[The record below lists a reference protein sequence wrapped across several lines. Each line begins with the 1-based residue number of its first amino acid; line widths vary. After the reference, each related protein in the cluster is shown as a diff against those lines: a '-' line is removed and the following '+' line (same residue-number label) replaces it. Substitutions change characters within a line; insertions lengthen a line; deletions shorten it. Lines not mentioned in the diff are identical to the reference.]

1 MDNITYKLKELEVPS
16 EEPFRFDALKRE
28 PSVEAVSSLISEL
41 SGPFVL
47 AIDSPWGTGKTTF
60 VRMLKSVLEKKEHP
74 CLYFNAWETDF
85 STDPLVAFLGEITK
99 LISDEIDNSSD
110 TAKKVNKVK
119 KLGSLLVK
127 KGIPVLAKVTTGAT
141 LDLDSFTEKAIAD
154 YVSSAATDA
163 VDKYLKEKE
172 LIDEFHKELDKVIK
186 QLSQEGKPSQLVIFV
201 DEIDR
206 CRPTY
211 AVELL
216 ERIKHLFNIEN
227 VIFVVSLDKQQL
239 RTSLGAVYGQGID
252 ADEYLRRFIDLEFLL
267 PKPDAEA
274 FTESLFK
281 RFELGRIFSSHEYY
295 NTQHDQRSFQK
306 LFADL
311 SGCFGL
317 SLRAMEHC
325 FTRILVAILTSEK
338 GDIPSPYLLT
348 ILTILRIN
356 ALEVYR
362 RFALEGGN
370 VKDVMEYVKSNNGGV
385 QLVESEIGLAI
396 ERQLIMAKCSMVYG
410 LPEEAQAYKKVIS
423 DTSSTKIEKKRAE
436 YIVKSL
442 ENIPYF
448 TPPLDYAVSQLE
460 LAAQFK

>member
-1 MDNITYKLKELEVPS
+1 MNDVNYKLKELDVPPDD
-16 EEPFRFDALKRE
+16 PFSCDALNRE
-28 PSVEAVSSLISEL
+28 SSVEAVSSLIGEL

-60 VRMLKSVLEKKEHP
+60 VRMLKAVLEKKEHS

-99 LISDEIDNSSD
+99 LISDEIDNSSE
-110 TAKKVNKVK
+110 AKKKINKVK
-119 KLGSLLVK
+119 KLGTLLVK
-127 KGIPVLAKVTTGAT
+127 KAIPVAAKVTTGVT
-141 LDLDSFTEKAIAD
+141 LDLDSFTEKAITD

-172 LIDEFHKELDKVIK
+172 LIDEFHKELAKVIK
-186 QLSQEGKPSQLVIFV
+186 QLSKEGKPSQIVIFV

-239 RTSLGAVYGQGID
+239 RTSLGAIYGQGID

-274 FTESLFK
+274 FTKSLFD
-281 RFELGRIFSSHEYY
+281 RFGFEAFFKDRTNSDFQYEKEDLLEIFIALS
-295 NTQHDQRSFQK
+295 N
-306 LFADL
+306 LFN
-311 SGCFGL
+311 L
-317 SLRAMEHC
+317 SLRAREQC
-325 FTRILVAILTSEK
+325 FTRIRVAMMTTSGEHYF
-338 GDIPSPYLLT
+338 SPMLT
-348 ILTILRIN
+348 ILTLLKAGAPDSYHQYILTEGTAREVVEYLETQKGGSEMLLSDVGIN
-356 ALEVYR
+356 
-362 RFALEGGN
+362 
-370 VKDVMEYVKSNNGGV
+370 
-385 QLVESEIGLAI
+385 I
-396 ERQLIMAKCSMVYG
+396 EAYLIMFKSI
-410 LPEEAQAYKKVIS
+410 LQRSEELEAYKAVYKNEELE
-423 DTSSTKIEKKRAE
+423 DAQRERAE
-436 YIVKSL
+436 RLLHFVTYIRNYSLSDVVKK
-442 ENIPYF
+442 
-448 TPPLDYAVSQLE
+448 LE

>member
-28 PSVEAVSSLISEL
+28 ASVEAVSSLISEL

-274 FTESLFK
+274 FTKSLFERFGFEAFFKERTDSAFQYEK
-281 RFELGRIFSSHEYY
+281 RDLLEIFIVLS
-295 NTQHDQRSFQK
+295 N
-306 LFADL
+306 LF
-311 SGCFGL
+311 SL
-317 SLRAMEHC
+317 SLRAREQC
-325 FTRILVAILTSEK
+325 FTRIRVAMMLTPEEHCF
-338 GDIPSPYLLT
+338 SPMLT
-348 ILTILRIN
+348 ILSLLKAGN
-356 ALEVYR
+356 PEVYHQYTLTEGTAR
-362 RFALEGGN
+362 EVVEYLESQKGGSEMLLS
-370 VKDVMEYVKSNNGGV
+370 DVGIN
-385 QLVESEIGLAI
+385 I
-396 ERQLIMAKCSMVYG
+396 EAYLIMFKSTLQRTKELDAYR
-410 LPEEAQAYKKVIS
+410 AAYK
-423 DTSSTKIEKKRAE
+423 DEGLEQAQRERAE
-436 YIVKSL
+436 RLLHFVIYIRSHSLSDVVKK
-442 ENIPYF
+442 
-448 TPPLDYAVSQLE
+448 LE